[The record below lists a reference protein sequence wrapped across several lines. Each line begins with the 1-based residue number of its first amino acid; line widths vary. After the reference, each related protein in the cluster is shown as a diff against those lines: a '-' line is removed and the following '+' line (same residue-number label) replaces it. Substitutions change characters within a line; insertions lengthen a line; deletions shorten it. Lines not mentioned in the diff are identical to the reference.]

1 MSSAESP
8 SKLKKVINFILSL
21 LALLKWVPF
30 LGKWRPIILA
40 LSTVLGTLSAIKC
53 DPPAN
58 KEQPKIDPTTPVPTP
73 VRTPSPS
80 PTPTPQALTSNYYS
94 TEYRKQAGP
103 FSVKYTAPFKY
114 NTHLWVDK
122 WRLQVMGHDSR
133 DGFMI
138 APSVVLKSAGKRVLT
153 VRDLHGNV
161 LAEVRLLRFEP

>member
-80 PTPTPQALTSNYYS
+80 PTPTPQEIILD
-94 TEYRKQAGP
+94 RVPQAGWP
-103 FSVKYTAPFKY
+103 FTVKYTAQFKY

-122 WRLQVMGHDSR
+122 WRLQILGHDSR

-138 APSVVLKSAGKRVLT
+138 AAAVVLNTPGKRVLT
-153 VRDLHGNV
+153 VRDLDGNI
-161 LAEVRLLRFEP
+161 LASKIIEVQP

>member
-40 LSTVLGTLSAIKC
+40 LSTVLGTLSAIKG

-58 KEQPKIDPTTPVPTP
+58 KEEPKEAPPAPTATPIH
-73 VRTPSPS
+73 TPSPS
-80 PTPTPQALTSNYYS
+80 PTPTPQEIILD
-94 TEYRKQAGP
+94 RVPQAGWP
-103 FSVKYTAPFKY
+103 FTVKFTAPFKY

-122 WRLQVMGHDSR
+122 WRLQSMGHDSR

-153 VRDLHGNV
+153 VRDLQGNI
-161 LAEVRLLRFEP
+161 LASKIIEVQP

>member
-8 SKLKKVINFILSL
+8 SKLKQVIDFILSL
-21 LALLKWVPF
+21 LALLKWLPF
-30 LGKWRPIILA
+30 IGKWRPIILA

-53 DPPAN
+53 DRTAN
-58 KEQPKIDPTTPVPTP
+58 KEEPKIDPTTPVPTP
-73 VRTPSPS
+73 IHTESPL
-80 PTPTPQALTSNYYS
+80 PTPTPQEIILD
-94 TEYRKQAGP
+94 RVPQAGWP
-103 FSVKYTAPFKY
+103 FTVKFTAPFKY

-153 VRDLHGNV
+153 VRDLQGNM
-161 LAEVRLLRFEP
+161 LASKIIEVQP

>member
-1 MSSAESP
+1 MSSRESP

-40 LSTVLGTLSAIKC
+40 LSTVLGTLSTIKC
-53 DPPAN
+53 DRTAN

-80 PTPTPQALTSNYYS
+80 PTPTPQEIILD
-94 TEYRKQAGP
+94 RVPQAGWP
-103 FSVKYTAPFKY
+103 FTVKFTAPFKY
-114 NTHLWVDK
+114 KTHLWVDK

-153 VRDLHGNV
+153 VRDLQGNI
-161 LAEVRLLRFEP
+161 LASKEIEVQDGQR